1 MNARSTPSTLPA
13 LLAVMTTAVL
23 WGTTGTAATFSDGVG
38 PLATGAAA
46 LGVGGILQALIALPD
61 LRRHRRTL
69 LERRGLVAVGALAVV
84 VYPLTFYSSM
94 HLAGVAVG
102 TVVSLASAPL
112 FAGVLEWTT
121 TRRPPSRRWFLAL
134 VPGAIGAVLLC
145 TSHGGG
151 SGTVDADGVVPG
163 VLLGLL
169 AGASYAVYSWASFQ
183 LMVST
188 SACPVSRGAAMGSVF
203 GLGGLMLLP
212 VLAVTGAPI
221 LDSWQNVSVATYMA
235 IVPMFLGYVLFGY
248 GLTRLSPSMATTVT
262 LLEPAVA
269 ALLAVVVI
277 GEQLSGSGWAGMAC
291 VGLALVVLVAPQP
304 RGRVRPRNRG
314 VAQPS
319 PSSRRRSTAAS

>member
-1 MNARSTPSTLPA
+1 MSTRSTLPA

-23 WGTTGTAATFSDGVG
+23 WGTTGTAATFNEGVG

-61 LRRHRRTL
+61 LRRHRNTL
-69 LERRGLVAVGALAVV
+69 RHRWGMVVGALAVV

-112 FAGVLEWTT
+112 FAGVLEWVT

-134 VPGAIGAVLLC
+134 VPGVIGAVLLC

-151 SGTVDADGVVPG
+151 SGTVDVDNVLPG
-163 VLLGLL
+163 VLLGLS
-169 AGASYAVYSWASFQ
+169 AGAPYALYSWVSFQ
-183 LMVST
+183 LMVTT
-188 SACPVSRGAAMGSVF
+188 SGRPVSRGAAMGSVF
-203 GLGGLMLLP
+203 GLGGVLLLP

-221 LDSWQNVSVATYMA
+221 LDSWQNIGVATYMA
-235 IVPMFLGYVLFGY
+235 LVPMFLGYVLFGY
-248 GLTRLSPSMATTVT
+248 GLTRLNPSTATTVT

-269 ALLAVVVI
+269 ALLAVVVV

-291 VGLALVVLVAPQP
+291 VALALVVLVAPQP
-304 RGRVRPRNRG
+304 NP
-314 VAQPS
+314 A
-319 PSSRRRSTAAS
+319 SRRRSTAAR

>member
-1 MNARSTPSTLPA
+1 MSTRSTLPA

-23 WGTTGTAATFSDGVG
+23 WGTTGTAATFNEGVG

-61 LRRHRRTL
+61 LRRHRNTL
-69 LERRGLVAVGALAVV
+69 RHRWGMVVLGALAVV

-112 FAGVLEWTT
+112 FAGVLEWVT

-134 VPGAIGAVLLC
+134 VPGVIGAVLLG

-151 SGTVDADGVVPG
+151 SGTVDVDNVLPG
-163 VLLGLL
+163 VLLGLS
-169 AGASYAVYSWASFQ
+169 AGASYALYSWVSFQ
-183 LMVST
+183 LMVTT
-188 SACPVSRGAAMGSVF
+188 SGRPVSRGAAMGSVF
-203 GLGGLMLLP
+203 GLGGVLLLP

-221 LDSWQNVSVATYMA
+221 LDSWQNIGVATYMA
-235 IVPMFLGYVLFGY
+235 LVPMFLGYVLFGY
-248 GLTRLSPSMATTVT
+248 GLTRLNPSTATTVT

-269 ALLAVVVI
+269 ALLAVVVV

-291 VGLALVVLVAPQP
+291 VALALVVLVASQP
-304 RGRVRPRNRG
+304 NP
-314 VAQPS
+314 A
-319 PSSRRRSTAAS
+319 SRRRSTAAR